1 MVGKRNLDGKTL
13 MMKVS
18 MNKEKLK
25 IAILGLGEAGS
36 HFANDLANLGVEVTG
51 YDPNPIRKLD
61 TSIVIKDTNIEA
73 VKGVDVIFSANL
85 SSVSI
90 QIVEELASAL
100 TPNQFFC
107 EMNTS
112 GPEKKIKIAEI
123 LKPSG
128 VKVIDLAI
136 MAPVP
141 PKGMMTP
148 LLASGEYATEFF
160 DKIKPLNLN
169 LKILEKSQIGD
180 AATRKL
186 LRSIVYKGMAAVV
199 CEAMEAG
206 EAFGMETY
214 IRGQISSLIGGND
227 EIIDRFVEGSRTHAV
242 RRMQEMEAVI
252 EMLEAKDIE
261 PIVTKGTRNNLE
273 KLSKLK

>member
-1 MVGKRNLDGKTL
+1 
-13 MMKVS
+13 
-18 MNKEKLK
+18 MNYELK

-36 HFANDLANLGVEVTG
+36 HFANDLIKLGVEVVG
-51 YDPNPIRKLD
+51 FDPNLVRKLHEK
-61 TSIVIKDTNIEA
+61 VILAKNNAEAAKDADI
-73 VKGVDVIFSANL
+73 IFSANL

-90 QIVEELASAL
+90 EIAEELAGVL
-100 TPNQFFC
+100 KPHQFFC
-107 EMNTS
+107 EMNTL

-123 LKPSG
+123 LKHSG

-141 PKGMMTP
+141 LKGIMTP
-148 LLASGEYATEFF
+148 LLASGEYATEFLE
-160 DKIKPLNLN
+160 KVKPLNLD
-169 LKILEKSQIGD
+169 LKILANSQVGD

-186 LRSIVYKGMAAVV
+186 LRSIVYKGIAAVV

-206 EAFGMETY
+206 EAFGMESY

-227 EIIDRFVEGSRTHAV
+227 ELIERFVEGSRTHAV

-261 PIVTKGTRNNLE
+261 PIVTRGTRNNLE

>member
-1 MVGKRNLDGKTL
+1 MDKK
-13 MMKVS
+13 
-18 MNKEKLK
+18 KLK

-36 HFANDLANLGVEVTG
+36 CFANDLVKLGVEVIG
-51 YDPNPIRKLD
+51 FDPKIIHKLD
-61 TSIVIKDTNIEA
+61 EAIEVKRSNIEA
-73 VKGVDVIFSANL
+73 VKDADIIFSANL

-90 QIVEELASAL
+90 QIAEELASVL
-100 TPNQFFC
+100 KPNQFFC

-123 LKPSG
+123 LRSSG

-141 PKGMMTP
+141 PKGILTP
-148 LLASGEYATEFF
+148 FLASGENAAEFLE
-160 DKIKPLNLN
+160 KVKPLNLD
-169 LKILEKSQIGD
+169 LKILENSQIGD

-186 LRSIVYKGMAAVV
+186 LRSIVYKGIAAVV

-206 EAFGMETY
+206 ESFGMKGY
-214 IRGQISSLIGGND
+214 IKEQISSLIGGND
-227 EIIDRFVEGSRTHAV
+227 ELIDRFVEGSRTHAI
-242 RRMQEMEAVI
+242 RRMHEMEAVI
-252 EMLEAKDIE
+252 EMLEAKGIE
-261 PIVTKGTRNNLE
+261 PIITTGTKNNLE

>member
-1 MVGKRNLDGKTL
+1 
-13 MMKVS
+13 
-18 MNKEKLK
+18 MNNEKLK

-36 HFANDLANLGVEVTG
+36 HFANDLTKLGAEVTA

-61 TSIVIKDTNIEA
+61 NSITVKDSNVEA
-73 VKGVDVIFSANL
+73 VKDADIIFSANL

-90 QIVEELASAL
+90 QIAEELANFL
-100 TPNQFFC
+100 QPHQFFC

-112 GPEKKIKIAEI
+112 GPEKKIKIAQV

-148 LLASGEYATEFF
+148 LLASGEFAAEFF
-160 DKIKPLNLN
+160 EKVKPLNLD
-169 LKILEKSQIGD
+169 LKILENSRIGD

-186 LRSIVYKGMAAVV
+186 LRSIVYKGIAAVV

-206 EAFGMETY
+206 EAFGMESY

-227 EIIDRFVEGSRTHAV
+227 ELIDRFVEGSRTHAI
-242 RRMQEMEAVI
+242 RRMHEMEAVI
-252 EMLEAKDIE
+252 EMLEAKGIE

-273 KLSKLK
+273 KLSELK